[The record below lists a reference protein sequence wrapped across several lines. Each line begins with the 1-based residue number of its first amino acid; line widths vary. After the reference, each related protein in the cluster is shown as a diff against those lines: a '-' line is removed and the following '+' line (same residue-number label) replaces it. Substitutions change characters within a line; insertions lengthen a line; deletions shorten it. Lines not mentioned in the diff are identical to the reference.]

1 MPPRL
6 ADWLLL
12 LQLLLLAVASSVAS
26 RTGSWM
32 SLGLQGLDVW
42 RSPQMYVVGTSPLCA
57 RIPGLS
63 PGQRRLCQ
71 LRQDHMSSVGRGAR
85 AGIAEC
91 QHQFRTSRW
100 NCSTVDD
107 PSVFGP
113 VLRIPSREAA
123 FAHSIAAA
131 GVVMAV
137 ARSCRNG
144 KLTACG
150 CSKAGRP
157 ADLDPDWTWGGCGD
171 NIAYGYRFAR
181 TFADI
186 RERER
191 RFRAGSRRQARALM
205 NIHNNRAGAKSVISL
220 TKVNCRC
227 HGVSGSCSAVTC
239 WQRLPAFREVG
250 DMLKDKYD
258 GATKVRVTRR
268 SKLRVRNKSYRQPTA
283 DDLVY
288 IRESPDYCRRNATLG
303 SSGTAGRTC
312 VRGSK
317 GTDGCDLLCC
327 GRGYNTQRV
336 TVTERCRCKFVWC
349 CKVQCQAC
357 TRRKTLHTCK

>member
-1 MPPRL
+1 MR
-6 ADWLLL
+6 
-12 LQLLLLAVASSVAS
+12 
-26 RTGSWM
+26 

-71 LRQDHMSSVGRGAR
+71 LRQVSRG
-85 AGIAEC
+85 
-91 QHQFRTSRW
+91 H
-100 NCSTVDD
+100 
-107 PSVFGP
+107 
-113 VLRIPSREAA
+113 
-123 FAHSIAAA
+123 
-131 GVVMAV
+131 
-137 ARSCRNG
+137 
-144 KLTACG
+144 G
-150 CSKAGRP
+150 CCVSGQCVSGRP

-349 CKVQCQAC
+349 CKVQCHAC